1 MAAYLHTTEEK
12 NQEYQ
17 AGLELESEVLTHAD
31 SNTPEKDHI
40 ERLVEKV
47 EDDVAY
53 KPSITSVIEDG
64 KFQLKL
70 TPSSSRPYEI
80 KINVNGEKTATSN
93 SVVRVKERQFEV
105 VGELDVQG
113 EKLKGPSGIA
123 VNSKGEIAVRLRWPF
138 CRNI

>member
-1 MAAYLHTTEEK
+1 MAAYLHTTEEM

-40 ERLVEKV
+40 ELLVQKV
-47 EDDVAY
+47 EDDIAY

-70 TPSSSRPYEI
+70 TPSSSIPYEI
-80 KINVNGEKTATSN
+80 KINVNGEKTANSN
-93 SVVRVKERQFEV
+93 
-105 VGELDVQG
+105 
-113 EKLKGPSGIA
+113 
-123 VNSKGEIAVRLRWPF
+123 
-138 CRNI
+138 